1 MNQEAQL
8 SILVTLR
15 DQISGGISGINS
27 ALGGL
32 ANQSSAAGRAMGV
45 LETGASNAWNNIKN
59 LAGSL
64 GIMGLGGGLLA
75 VSGLLKS
82 SISDTEQFG
91 ESVLALNKLTG
102 ESAESLSGLAGAMQA
117 VGLTGPD
124 ATSAIGMLD
133 KMVGKMSTKQ
143 ELAYE
148 TQYGISLRNTTITA
162 QQAAAAEATL
172 ADKKAT
178 HSEIIKAQSVLND
191 YLNSSYKTTNE
202 LVLQAAD
209 YYNNDAIPAETK
221 AAALSKE
228 FGKGWQTLI
237 PLFTQG
243 SDGIQAL
250 EQSAADMGLTI
261 TTQNLPEI
269 QQMKDANDKW
279 NQSVSALKLQIGLA
293 LLPTPSDLMDNVSD
307 FVNNHQ
313 TDIVSFFQNA
323 ASAAEQLGGFI
334 TGDVVPALQTII
346 GWWNS
351 LPGPLQDVL
360 IGGFAVNKLT
370 GIGPSA
376 IASIFTGGGS
386 AASVAEGAKGL
397 TPADPMFVYVV
408 NQGLG
413 GGLPN
418 VAPEA
423 GGAAAAAGG
432 VSLLAVG
439 GLSAA
444 IIGGTALAAKLY
456 YDQVGGGGP
465 LGDNP
470 HYALD
475 AAQKVT
481 GYAGITG
488 GPSPNVG
495 SIMGYGRESAAMVK
509 SNDLATLTGI
519 NQLVTLQRAAAATGD
534 VKLAD
539 KITKDLAALQ
549 LGVVKGFGEQMQA
562 QSKAAAADRALQ
574 QIAIDVTVSAQ
585 SIGKATTRVT
595 NYKGMVPQ

>member
-1 MNQEAQL
+1 VNQEAQL

-91 ESVLALNKLTG
+91 EAVLALNQLTG

-124 ATSAIGMLD
+124 ATAAIGMLD

-162 QQAAAAEATL
+162 QQAAVAEATL

-293 LLPTPSDLMDNVSD
+293 LLPTLSDLMDNVSD

-323 ASAAEQLGGFI
+323 ASAAESLGGFI
-334 TGDVVPALQTII
+334 TSDVVPALQTII

-351 LPGPLQDVL
+351 LPGPLQDLL
-360 IGGFAVNKLT
+360 IGGFALNKIT

-376 IASIFTGGGS
+376 IASIFTSGGS

-397 TPADPMFVYVV
+397 TPVDPMFVYVV
-408 NQGLG
+408 NQVLG
-413 GGLPN
+413 GGGFNLTN
-418 VAPEA
+418 LGQDAEE
-423 GGAAAAAGG
+423 AAAVAAG
-432 VSLLAVG
+432 VSLLAVAST
-439 GLSAA
+439 SAA
-444 IIGGTALAAKLY
+444 IIGATTLLAKVY
-456 YDQVGGGGP
+456 YDKTGGGP
-465 LGDNP
+465 IIDNP

-481 GYAGITG
+481 DYAGG
-488 GPSPNVG
+488 GPPANVG

-509 SNDLATLTGI
+509 SNDLATLMGI

-549 LGVVKGFGEQMQA
+549 LGVVKGFGEQLMA
-562 QSKAAAADRALQ
+562 KEKAAAADRALQ

>member
-1 MNQEAQL
+1 
-8 SILVTLR
+8 
-15 DQISGGISGINS
+15 
-27 ALGGL
+27 
-32 ANQSSAAGRAMGV
+32 MGV

-91 ESVLALNKLTG
+91 EAVLALNQLTG

-124 ATSAIGMLD
+124 ATAAIGMLD

-162 QQAAAAEATL
+162 QQAAVAEATL

-293 LLPTPSDLMDNVSD
+293 LLPTLSDLMDNVSD

-323 ASAAEQLGGFI
+323 ASAAESLGGFI
-334 TGDVVPALQTII
+334 TSDVVPALQTII

-351 LPGPLQDVL
+351 LPGPLRDL
-360 IGGFAVNKLT
+360 IIGGFAVNKIT

-376 IASIFTGGGS
+376 IASIFTSGGS

-397 TPADPMFVYVV
+397 TPVDPMFVYVV
-408 NQGLG
+408 NQVLG
-413 GGLPN
+413 GGGFNLTN
-418 VAPEA
+418 LGQDAEEA
-423 GGAAAAAGG
+423 GAAATAAGAL
-432 VSLLAVG
+432 VSAATIVVGSLVGIAVVDNIVDPILGAVHDAIFGKGSNDLLSQLADYLNTPIGSWSPAKGAVG
-439 GLSAA
+439 TS
-444 IIGGTALAAKLY
+444 
-456 YDQVGGGGP
+456 
-465 LGDNP
+465 
-470 HYALD
+470 
-475 AAQKVT
+475 
-481 GYAGITG
+481 GITG
-488 GPSPNVG
+488 PTGGPPANVG

-509 SNDLATLTGI
+509 SNDLATLMGI

-549 LGVVKGFGEQMQA
+549 LGVVKGFGEQLMA
-562 QSKAAAADRALQ
+562 KEKAAAADRALQ

>member
-1 MNQEAQL
+1 
-8 SILVTLR
+8 
-15 DQISGGISGINS
+15 
-27 ALGGL
+27 
-32 ANQSSAAGRAMGV
+32 MGV

-91 ESVLALNKLTG
+91 EAVLALNQLTG

-124 ATSAIGMLD
+124 ATAAIGMLD

-162 QQAAAAEATL
+162 QQAAVAEATL

-293 LLPTPSDLMDNVSD
+293 LLPTLSDLMDNVSD

-323 ASAAEQLGGFI
+323 ASAAESLGGFI
-334 TGDVVPALQTII
+334 TSDVVPALQTII

-351 LPGPLQDVL
+351 LPGPLRDL
-360 IGGFAVNKLT
+360 IIGGFAVNKIT

-376 IASIFTGGGS
+376 IASIFTSGGS

-397 TPADPMFVYVV
+397 TPVDPMFVYVV
-408 NQGLG
+408 NQVLG
-413 GGLPN
+413 GGGFNLTN
-418 VAPEA
+418 LGQDAEEA
-423 GGAAAAAGG
+423 GAAATAATAAGAL
-432 VSLLAVG
+432 VSAATIVVGSLVGIAVVDNIVDPILGAVHDAIFGKGSNDLLSQLADYLNTPIGSWSPAKGAVG
-439 GLSAA
+439 TS
-444 IIGGTALAAKLY
+444 
-456 YDQVGGGGP
+456 
-465 LGDNP
+465 
-470 HYALD
+470 
-475 AAQKVT
+475 
-481 GYAGITG
+481 GITG
-488 GPSPNVG
+488 PTGGPPANVG

-509 SNDLATLTGI
+509 SNDLATLMGI

-549 LGVVKGFGEQMQA
+549 LGVVKGFGEQLMA
-562 QSKAAAADRALQ
+562 KEKAAAADRALQ

>member
-91 ESVLALNKLTG
+91 EAVLALNQLTG

-124 ATSAIGMLD
+124 ATAAIGMLD

-162 QQAAAAEATL
+162 QQAAVAEATL

-293 LLPTPSDLMDNVSD
+293 LLPTLSDLMDNVSD

-323 ASAAEQLGGFI
+323 ASAAESLGGFI
-334 TGDVVPALQTII
+334 TSDVVPALQTII

-360 IGGFAVNKLT
+360 IGGFAVNKIT

-397 TPADPMFVYVV
+397 TPVDPMFVYVV

-413 GGLPN
+413 GVGGL
-418 VAPEA
+418 APEA
-423 GGAAAAAGG
+423 GAAAAAGG
-432 VSLLAVG
+432 AGEDVAGAAAGAAAGGGLAAGLASAAVIAVG
-439 GLSAA
+439 SLAA
-444 IIGGTALAAKLY
+444 IAVVDNIVDPILGGVHDAVFGKGSNDLLSQFADYLNTPIGSWSPAKGAVGTS
-456 YDQVGGGGP
+456 
-465 LGDNP
+465 
-470 HYALD
+470 
-475 AAQKVT
+475 
-481 GYAGITG
+481 GITG
-488 GPSPNVG
+488 GTPANVG
-495 SIMGYGRESAAMVK
+495 SIMGTGMSLPRW
-509 SNDLATLTGI
+509 SNPTTLPHSW
-519 NQLVTLQRAAAATGD
+519 A
-534 VKLAD
+534 
-539 KITKDLAALQ
+539 
-549 LGVVKGFGEQMQA
+549 
-562 QSKAAAADRALQ
+562 S
-574 QIAIDVTVSAQ
+574 
-585 SIGKATTRVT
+585 T
-595 NYKGMVPQ
+595 NW